1 MAWVDLGTIA
11 LTREWTGFNVAASSS
26 DTFRVSMPLLGA
38 VDGYILLRPFYPN
51 QGYGPARRFYPLE
64 EARITTFR
72 VPPELRADNKSQR
85 FFQACLSARAR
96 VFAGQT
102 WYLKLEEY
110 V

>member
-11 LTREWTGFNVAASSS
+11 LTRDWTGFNLAATS
-26 DTFRVSMPLLGA
+26 DTFRVSMPQLGA
-38 VDGYILLRPFYPN
+38 VDGYILVRPFYPN
-51 QGYGPARRFYPLE
+51 QGYGPARRFYPLDE
-64 EARITTFR
+64 PRIVIFR
-72 VPPELRADNKSQR
+72 VPSELRADNKAER

-96 VFAGQT
+96 VFSGQV